1 MRRSGFCGWRGESL
15 FAVEALYGE
24 RMTWRCCVWDA
35 RTLGV
40 YTRWPLVFSLAVL
53 LCAPTRVGVAAE
65 PLVLEWTIVLKGVS
79 GRIDHLAIDLARKRL
94 FVAELGN
101 GSLDVVDLAAGQVV
115 RRIDGLK
122 EPQGVGYAPGA
133 DVVAIANAGDGSVRL
148 FRGAELSPAGR
159 VELGEDADDVRLDA
173 RTGMLVVGYGSGGLA
188 VIDPAD
194 GRLVR
199 RIPLPAH
206 PEGFQL
212 DATGRRAFVNVPD
225 TRQIAV
231 VDMAAGRQTTSWRL
245 PDLRANFPMALDGG
259 GILAVVFR
267 NPSRLVL
274 FDANSGNTVGNV
286 ASCSDA
292 DDVYFDE
299 KRRRIYASCGDGGI
313 DVWQEEAR
321 RYRPL
326 GSVRTASGART
337 SLFVPELDR
346 LFVAARAGFF
356 GLGSAAAILVF
367 RPAT

>member
-1 MRRSGFCGWRGESL
+1 MSIWKL
-15 FAVEALYGE
+15 A
-24 RMTWRCCVWDA
+24 A
-35 RTLGV
+35 RN
-40 YTRWPLVFSLAVL
+40 YSCWPLGLLLAAL
-53 LCAPTRVGVAAE
+53 LCAPAHVGIAAE
-65 PLVLEWTIVLKGVS
+65 PLVLERTIVLKGVS

-101 GSLDVVDLAAGQVV
+101 GTLDVVDLAAGQVV
-115 RRIDGLK
+115 RRIEGLK
-122 EPQGVGYAPGA
+122 EPQGVGYSPGA

-148 FRGAELSPAGR
+148 FRGAALSPAGR
-159 VELGEDADDVRLDA
+159 VELGDDADNVRLDA
-173 RTGMLVVGYGSGGLA
+173 RTGMLVVGYGIGGLA

-199 RIPLPAH
+199 RIRLPAH

-225 TRQIAV
+225 ARQIAV
-231 VDMAAGRQTTSWRL
+231 VDMNAGRQTASWRT
-245 PDLRANFPMALDGG
+245 PDLRANFPMAFDSGLV
-259 GILAVVFR
+259 AVVFR

-274 FDANSGNTVGNV
+274 FDTNSGDVVDNFS
-286 ASCSDA
+286 SCSDA
-292 DDVYFDE
+292 DDVFFDE

-313 DVWQEEAR
+313 DAWQEEAGH
-321 RYRPL
+321 YHPL
-326 GSVRTASGART
+326 SSVRTASGART

-367 RPAT
+367 RPAD